1 MAKMKVWFDEEADFL
16 EVTFAD
22 RKGTFR
28 EIGPDVYERVDT
40 RGNVIGVAI
49 FNFLKRDRK
58 TVEIPVAMKQAAAG
72 R

>member
-1 MAKMKVWFDEEADFL
+1 MAKMKVWFDEEGDFL

-22 RKGTFR
+22 RKGSFR
-28 EIGPDVYERVDT
+28 EIGPDLYERVDA
-40 RGNVIGVAI
+40 RVNVVGVAI

-58 TVEIPVAMKQAAAG
+58 TVEIPLDVKQLATG

>member
-1 MAKMKVWFDEEADFL
+1 MGKVKVWFDEEGDFL
-16 EVTFAD
+16 EVTFTR

-28 EIGPDVYERVDT
+28 EVRPDVYERVDAK
-40 RGNVIGVAI
+40 GHVIGFAV

-58 TVEIPVAMKQAAAG
+58 MVEIPLDLTQLAAG